1 MNKKNWQPT
10 NFQRD
15 RMISSTKKYITQKIV
30 DLQRELKCPNEF
42 IFKFLKDIQKD
53 WDPNSCKLKA
63 EELQK
68 SKFKEKNF

>member
-42 IFKFLKDIQKD
+42 IFNFLKDIQKD